1 MLIPFSCNNSK
12 CNNSITK
19 FFKVLKDVP
28 SFLDCGACGVGK
40 LERQLSAPSTKS
52 TVMIDNGVQN
62 KAVEVSTEIIEQE
75 EQRALKK

>member
-1 MLIPFSCNNSK
+1 MLIAFGCNNSK

-19 FFKVLKDVP
+19 FFKSFKDVP

-40 LERQLSAPSTKS
+40 LERQLSAPNTKS
-52 TVMIDNGVQN
+52 TVVIDNGVQDR
-62 KAVEVSTEIIEQE
+62 AVEVSSEIIHQE